1 MECLGEKIPA
11 RASADSSC
19 IGQLRA
25 FIAACRNYAPQPAR
39 PRLPRPA
46 KQAWLCHDADPQEAA
61 RQSGRVISPEL
72 LVLVL
77 SLYSLGAFTAY
88 VASFFLEKAQ
98 RKEES
103 EIHRLIH
110 EVRKLREQVERLVA
124 ARPGAV
130 SPPAAAS
137 PATPSATGRSP
148 GGTPG

>member
-1 MECLGEKIPA
+1 MTLT
-11 RASADSSC
+11 
-19 IGQLRA
+19 LR
-25 FIAACRNYAPQPAR
+25 
-39 PRLPRPA
+39 
-46 KQAWLCHDADPQEAA
+46 EAA

-72 LVLVL
+72 LVL

-110 EVRKLREQVERLVA
+110 EVRKLREQVEQLET
-124 ARPGAV
+124 ARPGGAV

-137 PATPSATGRSP
+137 PATPSVTGRSP